1 MLSSCPKLYLWQFT
15 MKLIVKLFP
24 EIIIKS
30 RSLRKNMT
38 TRLCNN
44 IRNNCRDIHGQLR
57 VHNRWDKLEVNA
69 DDISKQ
75 QQIQIIEQ
83 LSCTPGID
91 KIEEVSRHSFET
103 LDDLGELVVEY
114 NAPLIKN
121 KTFCVRTKRSGKH
134 PFKSFQAEQ
143 FLGGCL
149 LRAVDET
156 SVDLHTP
163 DVTVRLSIKDQNVD
177 LIKKQHQGI
186 GGFPLG
192 TQGTVLSL
200 LSGGFDSGV
209 ASYLTMK
216 RGYCTHFCFFNLGGA
231 THEVGVKQVADYLWR
246 KYSYSHRVKFITV
259 PFEDV
264 VEEIL
269 TKVHHSQMGV
279 VLKRMMIRAADQVA
293 SRINAGALVT
303 GESLA
308 QVSSQTLPNL
318 SLIDETAE
326 HLVIRPLIVMDKLDI
341 IKIAA
346 NIGTEDFAKH
356 MPEYCGVISDRP
368 TSHAKKERIETEEAN
383 FDLAVLNKAVADSEA
398 VSIDEVLDSV
408 KTIHQVDIVKIP
420 AVDDIIIDIRH
431 PHEEESSP
439 LHLTNNEIIKIPFFA
454 LQRKID
460 ELDKEKRYLL
470 YCDRGV
476 MSQLQASQLAE
487 AGLTNILVYRN

>member
-1 MLSSCPKLYLWQFT
+1 

-38 TRLCNN
+38 MRLCNN
-44 IRNNCRDIHGQLR
+44 IRNSCRDIEVTVR
-57 VHNRWDKLEVNA
+57 VRNAWDKLEVTLEDA
-69 DDISKQ
+69 SEAQ
-75 QQIQIIEQ
+75 RAQIIER
-83 LSCTPGID
+83 LTCIPGID
-91 KIEEVSRHSFET
+91 KIEQVSRHTFQE
-103 LDDLGELVVEY
+103 LEDLGALVVKFNEKK
-114 NAPLIKN
+114 IEG
-121 KTFCVRTKRSGKH
+121 KTFCVRAKRSGHH

-143 FLGGCL
+143 FIGGCL
-149 LRAVDET
+149 LRAVEQT

-163 DVTVRLSIKDQNVD
+163 DVTVRLAIKDQQVD
-177 LIKKQHQGI
+177 LIEKQYQGI

-192 TQGTVLSL
+192 TQGSVLSL

-216 RGYCTHFCFFNLGGA
+216 RGYCTHYCFFNLGGA
-231 THEVGVKQVADYLWR
+231 AHEVGVKQVADFLWR

-259 PFEDV
+259 PFEAV

-279 VLKRMMIRAADQVA
+279 VLKRLMIKAADQLA
-293 SRINAGALVT
+293 TKINAGALVT

-318 SLIDETAE
+318 SLIDQVAE

-341 IKIAA
+341 IKTAA
-346 NIGTEDFAKH
+346 AIGTEDFAKH

-368 TSHAKKERIETEEAN
+368 TSHAKKDRIETEEAN
-383 FDLAVLNKAVADSEA
+383 FDDQVLDDAVAEA
-398 VSIDEVLDSV
+398 EIIRIDEVLKSV
-408 KTIHQVDIVKIP
+408 KTVHQVEVVKIP
-420 AVDDIIIDIRH
+420 TVDDIIIDIRH
-431 PHEEESSP
+431 PNEEESSP

-454 LQRKID
+454 LQRSMAD
-460 ELDKEKRYLL
+460 LDKDRRYLL
-470 YCDRGV
+470 YCDRGT
-476 MSQLQASQLAE
+476 MSQLQASQMVDN
-487 AGLTNILVYRN
+487 GFDNIQVYKN

>member
-1 MLSSCPKLYLWQFT
+1 

-38 TRLCNN
+38 MRLCNN
-44 IRNNCRDIHGQLR
+44 IRNSCRDIDVQIR
-57 VHNRWDKLEVNA
+57 VRNQWDKLEVNA
-69 DDISKQ
+69 DDATEQ
-75 QQIQIIEQ
+75 QQSQIIGR
-83 LSCTPGID
+83 LSNTPGID

-103 LDDLGELVVEY
+103 LDDLGELVVQY
-114 NAPLIKN
+114 SADLIQGR
-121 KTFCVRTKRSGKH
+121 TFVVRTKRSGNH

-149 LRAVDET
+149 LRAVDDT
-156 SVDLHTP
+156 SVDLHNP
-163 DVTVRLSIKDQNVD
+163 DITVRLSIKDQNVD
-177 LIKKQHQGI
+177 LIKQQHQGI

-192 TQGTVLSL
+192 TQGHVLSL

-209 ASYLTMK
+209 ASYMTMK

-231 THEVGVKQVADYLWR
+231 THEVGVKQVADFLWR

-279 VLKRMMIRAADQVA
+279 VLKRMMMRAADLVA
-293 SRINAGALVT
+293 NRINAGALVT

-318 SLIDETAE
+318 TLIDAITE

-341 IKIAA
+341 IKTAA
-346 NIGTEDFAKH
+346 AIGTEDFAKH

-368 TSHAKKERIETEEAN
+368 TSHAKKERIDTEESE
-383 FDLAVLNKAVADSEA
+383 FDMDVLTKAVDDSEA
-398 VSIDEVLDSV
+398 VSIDEVMNSV
-408 KTIHQVDIVKIP
+408 KTIHEVEVVKIP
-420 AVDDIIIDIRH
+420 AVDDIVIDIRH
-431 PHEEESSP
+431 PNEEENNP
-439 LHLTNNEIIKIPFFA
+439 LHLTNNTIIKIPFFA
-454 LQRKID
+454 LQRKMS
-460 ELDKEKRYLL
+460 ELDNAKRYLL
-470 YCDRGV
+470 YCDKGV
-476 MSQLQASQLAE
+476 MSQVQASQLADE
-487 AGLTNILVYRN
+487 GHDNILVYHS

>member
-1 MLSSCPKLYLWQFT
+1 

-38 TRLCNN
+38 MRLCNN
-44 IRNNCRDIHGQLR
+44 IRNSCRDIDVQIR
-57 VHNRWDKLEVNA
+57 VRNQWDKLEVNA
-69 DDISKQ
+69 DGATEQ
-75 QQIQIIEQ
+75 QQLQIIDR
-83 LSCTPGID
+83 LSHTPGID

-103 LDDLGELVVEY
+103 LDDLGELVVQY
-114 NAPLIKN
+114 NAELIKGR
-121 KTFCVRTKRSGKH
+121 TFVVRAKRSGKH

-143 FLGGCL
+143 FLGGSL
-149 LRAVDET
+149 LRAVDDT
-156 SVDLHTP
+156 SVDLHNP
-163 DVTVRLSIKDQNVD
+163 DITVRLSIKDQNVD
-177 LIKKQHQGI
+177 LIKHQHQGI

-192 TQGTVLSL
+192 TQGHVLSL

-209 ASYLTMK
+209 ASYMTMK

-231 THEVGVKQVADYLWR
+231 AHEVGVKQVADFLWR

-279 VLKRMMIRAADQVA
+279 VLKRMMMRAADLVA
-293 SRINAGALVT
+293 NRINAGALVT

-318 SLIDETAE
+318 ALIDEITD

-341 IKIAA
+341 IRTAA
-346 NIGTEDFAKH
+346 AIGTEDFAKH

-368 TSHAKKERIETEEAN
+368 TSHAKKDRIETEEAE
-383 FDLAVLNKAVADSEA
+383 FDMDVLTKAVEDSEA
-398 VSIDEVLDSV
+398 VSIDEVMNSV
-408 KTIHQVDIVKIP
+408 KTIHEVEVVKIP
-420 AVDDIIIDIRH
+420 AVDDVIIDIRH
-431 PHEEESSP
+431 PNEEENNP
-439 LHLTNNEIIKIPFFA
+439 LHLTNNTIIKIPFFA
-454 LQRKID
+454 LQRKMD

-476 MSQLQASQLAE
+476 MSQVQASQLTDE
-487 AGLTNILVYRN
+487 GHDNILVYRS

>member
-1 MLSSCPKLYLWQFT
+1 

-38 TRLCNN
+38 MRLCNN
-44 IRNNCRDIHGQLR
+44 IRNSCRDIDVQIR
-57 VHNRWDKLEVNA
+57 VRNQWDKLEVNA
-69 DDISKQ
+69 DGATEQ
-75 QQIQIIEQ
+75 QQLQIIER
-83 LSCTPGID
+83 LSHTPGID

-103 LDDLGELVVEY
+103 LDDLGELVVQY
-114 NAPLIKN
+114 NAELIKGR
-121 KTFCVRTKRSGKH
+121 TFVVRTKRSGKH

-143 FLGGCL
+143 FLGGSL
-149 LRAVDET
+149 LRAVDDT
-156 SVDLHTP
+156 SVDLHNP
-163 DVTVRLSIKDQNVD
+163 DITVRLSIKDQNVD
-177 LIKKQHQGI
+177 LIKHQHQGI

-192 TQGTVLSL
+192 TQGHVLSL

-209 ASYLTMK
+209 ASYMTMK

-231 THEVGVKQVADYLWR
+231 AHEVGVKQVADFLWR

-279 VLKRMMIRAADQVA
+279 VLKRMMMRAADLVA
-293 SRINAGALVT
+293 NRINAGALVT

-318 SLIDETAE
+318 ALIDEITD

-341 IKIAA
+341 IKTAA
-346 NIGTEDFAKH
+346 AIGTEDFAKH

-368 TSHAKKERIETEEAN
+368 TSHAKKERIETEEAE
-383 FDLAVLNKAVADSEA
+383 FDMDVLTKAVEDSEA
-398 VSIDEVLDSV
+398 VSIDEVMDSV
-408 KTIHQVDIVKIP
+408 KTIHEVEVVKIP

-431 PHEEESSP
+431 PNEEENNP
-439 LHLTNNEIIKIPFFA
+439 LHLTNNTIIKIPFFA
-454 LQRKID
+454 LQRKMD
-460 ELDKEKRYLL
+460 ELDKEQRYLL

-476 MSQLQASQLAE
+476 MSQVQASQLADE
-487 AGLTNILVYRN
+487 GHDNILVYRS

>member
-1 MLSSCPKLYLWQFT
+1 
-15 MKLIVKLFP
+15 MKLIIKLFP

-38 TRLCNN
+38 MRLCNN
-44 IRNNCRDIHGQLR
+44 IRNSCRDIDVKLR
-57 VHNRWDKLEVNA
+57 VRNLWDKLEVNVE
-69 DDISKQ
+69 DCTEQ
-75 QQIQIIEQ
+75 QQTLIIER
-83 LSCTPGID
+83 LTCIPGID
-91 KIEEVSRHSFET
+91 KIEVVSRHDFEA
-103 LDDLGELVVEY
+103 LEDLGELVVKF
-114 NAPLIKN
+114 NADLIKG
-121 KTFCVRTKRSGKH
+121 KTFVVRAKRSGYH

-149 LRAVDET
+149 LRAVDDT

-163 DVTVRLSIKDQNVD
+163 DITVRLTIKDQSVD
-177 LIKKQHQGI
+177 LIEQQYSGI

-192 TQGTVLSL
+192 TQGHVLSL

-246 KYSYSHRVKFITV
+246 KYSYSHRVKFVTV

-279 VLKRMMIRAADQVA
+279 ILKRMMIRAANQVA
-293 SRINAGALVT
+293 DRVKAQALVT

-318 SLIDETAE
+318 SIIDEIAE

-341 IKIAA
+341 IRTAA
-346 NIGTEDFAKH
+346 AIGTEDFAKH

-368 TSHAKKERIETEEAN
+368 TSHAKEPRILEEEAN
-383 FDLAVLNKAVADSEA
+383 FDMTVLDTAVADA
-398 VSIDEVLDSV
+398 DITSIDEVLDSV
-408 KTIHQVDIVKIP
+408 KTIHEVEVVKIP
-420 AVDDIIIDIRH
+420 TVEDVIIDIRH
-431 PHEEESSP
+431 PHEEESNP
-439 LHLTNNEIIKIPFFA
+439 LHLTNNEIIKVPFYA
-454 LQRKID
+454 LQRQFS
-460 ELDKEKRYLL
+460 ELDQEKRYLL
-470 YCDRGV
+470 YCDRGI
-476 MSQLQASQLAE
+476 MSQLQASQLIDN
-487 AGLTNILVYRN
+487 GFDNILVYNN